1 MYVHV
6 ALFIHGCCVPAIR
19 RVYGQQVKRETCNNH
34 HFYVK
39 NAPQLFYDNLIIC
52 IIFPEKPR
60 EVSTPL
66 IRCKIWPRIGY

>member
-1 MYVHV
+1 MYV
-6 ALFIHGCCVPAIR
+6 AYMWLSLYVPAIR

-39 NAPQLFYDNLIIC
+39 NAPELFYNFIIC

-60 EVSTPL
+60 EVSTQL